1 MCSANQIYVVFDSE
15 FAHDGLAKR
24 KRYTAVVVSVLL
36 DAALWVWPEQVAQQA
51 RIGHVRRS
59 NYTFDLLEV
68 FQFRAQSAVHAQN
81 FLVDD
86 CAHGQTVKDVWE
98 YFPEFDRVSSFTF
111 IVKAINTVDLST
123 LVVAAEE
130 EKVFRE
136 LDLITEEQ
144 SYSFDW
150 LLAAV
155 NVIAEEEVV
164 CLGGESSVF
173 KNP

>member
-1 MCSANQIYVVFDSE
+1 M
-15 FAHDGLAKR
+15 
-24 KRYTAVVVSVLL
+24 
-36 DAALWVWPEQVAQQA
+36 
-51 RIGHVRRS
+51 
-59 NYTFDLLEV
+59 
-68 FQFRAQSAVHAQN
+68 HAQN

-86 CAHGQTVKDVWE
+86 CAHGQTVKDVGE

-144 SYSFDW
+144 SYSFD
-150 LLAAV
+150 
-155 NVIAEEEVV
+155 
-164 CLGGESSVF
+164 
-173 KNP
+173 